1 MSHIIEIQT
10 VDTGCWIVPDNKV
23 GDAYNANEIQ
33 SFEIHCSAIG
43 KDKDKYYLAAYLSPD
58 RIEVKLYRGTQAQ
71 CVRMSSKLLDAIS
84 KKLTVIRLWKL
95 GLDITAEDENDSS
108 QAILDL
114 VK

>member
-1 MSHIIEIQT
+1 MSNIIEIQT
-10 VDTGCWIVPDNKV
+10 VDTGCWIVPDDRM

-33 SFEIHCSAIG
+33 SFEIHCSAIN
-43 KDKDKYYLAAYLSPD
+43 KDKYYLAAYMSHN

-71 CVRMSSKLLDAIS
+71 CVRMSNKLLDAIS
-84 KKLTVIRLWKL
+84 EKMTVIRLWKL
-95 GLDITAEDENDSS
+95 GLDITDEDECDSS